1 MTRKSCHFLSFPTR
15 RTSED
20 LPPPTPTELAKPLVF
35 FPCVGGVRTS
45 PVLLVAT
52 LYLWYSVLTTPFF
65 VLKKRLHS
73 QGLKGLLPFPLTHN
87 RGTFS
92 PAKII
97 GRRAEEAS
105 SSPLRPMIF
114 SPDQRDRFSLWKPF
128 STLRFLNAKRSK
140 ITRFNGV
147 ADGELLYYENCK
159 TAD

>member
-1 MTRKSCHFLSFPTR
+1 MTRKSCHFLSFPTK

-73 QGLKGLLPFPLTHN
+73 QGIKGLLPFPLTHN

-97 GRRAEEAS
+97 GRRAEEAY
-105 SSPLRPMIF
+105 SSPLLPRFFPPTKGTDFPFGNLFRPCDF
-114 SPDQRDRFSLWKPF
+114 
-128 STLRFLNAKRSK
+128 
-140 ITRFNGV
+140 
-147 ADGELLYYENCK
+147 
-159 TAD
+159 

>member
-35 FPCVGGVRTS
+35 FRVWVVS
-45 PVLLVAT
+45 ELLQFFLSLHYTRGIV
-52 LYLWYSVLTTPFF
+52 YSLHLF
-65 VLKKRLHS
+65 LCYAKKRLHS
-73 QGLKGLLPFPLTHN
+73 QGIKGLLPFPLTHN

-105 SSPLRPMIF
+105 SSPLLPRFFPPTKGTDFPFGNLFRPCDF
-114 SPDQRDRFSLWKPF
+114 
-128 STLRFLNAKRSK
+128 
-140 ITRFNGV
+140 
-147 ADGELLYYENCK
+147 
-159 TAD
+159 

>member
-1 MTRKSCHFLSFPTR
+1 MTRFSCHFLSFPTK

-20 LPPPTPTELAKPLVF
+20 LPPSTPTELAKPLVF

-52 LYLWYSVLTTPFF
+52 LYLWYSVLHYTCGTVYSLHLFF

-97 GRRAEEAS
+97 GRRAEEAY
-105 SSPLRPMIF
+105 SSPLLPRFFPPTKGTDFPFGNLFRPCDF
-114 SPDQRDRFSLWKPF
+114 
-128 STLRFLNAKRSK
+128 
-140 ITRFNGV
+140 
-147 ADGELLYYENCK
+147 
-159 TAD
+159 